1 MNSAFEFVVVMS
13 WSRSKLSFTGGWRP
27 PSRGRNSFWIQNQRH
42 IIYNFE
48 FHHSYQSTSAMKFT
62 STIAFA
68 TTFVVLIFTAKVSA
82 QNETA
87 HEETAPILTLLIIDV
102 HDEQTWGLQA
112 EENQKQNQKQNQNR
126 CLQAESL
133 RVKGDNHTLEVMP
146 CTSSSSD
153 KLGYRDQSSEVEK
166 RSVWAT
172 LYRWSPTGS

>member
-1 MNSAFEFVVVMS
+1 
-13 WSRSKLSFTGGWRP
+13 
-27 PSRGRNSFWIQNQRH
+27 
-42 IIYNFE
+42 
-48 FHHSYQSTSAMKFT
+48 MKFT

-133 RVKGDNHTLEVMP
+133 RVKGDNHTLEEMP

-172 LYRWSPTGS
+172 LYR